1 MNRQSSTSETC
12 HGSDGIGR
20 SGVKDRSRTRKSERK
35 SERKS
40 GRPSLMAA
48 LANGRVRTEGYVCA
62 GGEETRREERTVFG
76 E

>member
-12 HGSDGIGR
+12 HSSDGIGR
-20 SGVKDRSRTRKSERK
+20 SGVKDLSPT
-35 SERKS
+35 RKS

-48 LANGRVRTEGYVCA
+48 LANGHLRTEGYVCA
-62 GGEETRREERTVFG
+62 GGEETRRAERTVFG